1 MNDVKAYQTVP
12 FERQI
17 AYFGKKINLPTD
29 SYADVSAMMHDYA
42 FVVAGANTAEMVA
55 DFRRA
60 MDRAITEGQSFDEF
74 KKHYKDIA
82 KRHQFDDSNHR
93 AKLIYTTN
101 LYASYNH
108 GRYEQQSR
116 LRDVLP
122 YWQYQHN
129 DNANPRLHHKAL
141 DGVVYRADDPWWQSY
156 YPPRGYNCHCTVR
169 AYDDK
174 DLERYGL
181 TVSTPPP
188 IEYEDV
194 IIGKQSGRAQL
205 VRVPKGV
212 TPGFEAPKQA
222 VPVDVVDKLV
232 MAKLVD
238 LPPPLASTI
247 VSRVLDYEPA
257 LAMLNQSVA
266 QMVDRV
272 ANTQQKRGEMKYVG
286 VVPNPVIVKLEGKGI
301 APQSAVIAVRDEDVL
316 HALRDSKQN
325 KEIHL
330 PIEFWRELPKHLRHP
345 DAILLQSK
353 EQQRNANADD
363 VLLFIYNTE
372 QGKVVVK
379 MNYEVKVKDVKTGKK
394 ERIKVNLVR
403 TASLVGDATQL
414 GAYEVLWEKP

>member
-17 AYFGKKINLPTD
+17 AYFSKKINLPTD

-60 MDRAITEGQSFDEF
+60 MDRAITDGQSFSEF
-74 KKHYKDIA
+74 KKHYKEIA

-101 LYASYNH
+101 LYASYNQ
-108 GRYEQQSR
+108 GRYEQQR
-116 LRDVLP
+116 ALQEVLP

-194 IIGKQSGRAQL
+194 IIGKQSGRVQL

-238 LPPPLASTI
+238 LSPPLASTI
-247 VSRVLDYEPA
+247 VSRVLDYAPA
-257 LAMLNQSVA
+257 LAMLNQSVGRF
-266 QMVDRV
+266 VDEAIQRGY
-272 ANTQQKRGEMKYVG
+272 ATNTLKYVG
-286 VVPNPVIVKLEGKGI
+286 VIPNPVITKLAERGVE
-301 APQSAVIAVRDEDVL
+301 PQSAVIGVL
-316 HALRDSKQN
+316 DDNIWHGLRDSKKAKQIN
-325 KEIHL
+325 L
-330 PIEFWRELPKHLRHP
+330 PVEFWRNLPEKLRKP
-345 DAILLQSK
+345 TAILLD
-353 EQQRNANADD
+353 NTHADHALIFVYD
-363 VLLFIYNTE
+363 SDD
-372 QGKVVVK
+372 GKVIVSLDYKAKRRNSHTGKRERIVI
-379 MNYEVKVKDVKTGKK
+379 NIVKT
-394 ERIKVNLVR
+394 
-403 TASLVGDATQL
+403 ATTISENEWL
-414 GAYEVLWEKP
+414 KLKNSYEVLYEE

>member
-60 MDRAITEGQSFDEF
+60 MDRAITDGQSFSEF
-74 KKHYKDIA
+74 KKHYKQIA

-108 GRYEQQSR
+108 GRYEQQSL

-194 IIGKQSGRAQL
+194 IIGKQSGHVQV

-238 LPPPLASTI
+238 LSPPLASTI
-247 VSRVLDYEPA
+247 VSRVLDYAPA
-257 LAMLNQSVA
+257 LAMLNQSVGRF
-266 QMVDRV
+266 VDEAIQRGY
-272 ANTQQKRGEMKYVG
+272 ATNTLKYVG
-286 VVPNPVIVKLEGKGI
+286 VIPNPVITKLAERGVE
-301 APQSAVIAVRDEDVL
+301 PQSAVIGVL
-316 HALRDSKQN
+316 DDNIWHGLRDSKKAKQIN
-325 KEIHL
+325 L
-330 PIEFWRELPKHLRHP
+330 PVEFWRNLPEKLRKP
-345 DAILLQSK
+345 TAILLD
-353 EQQRNANADD
+353 NTHADHALIFVYD
-363 VLLFIYNTE
+363 SDD
-372 QGKVVVK
+372 GKVIVSLDYKAKRRNSHTGKRERIVI
-379 MNYEVKVKDVKTGKK
+379 NIVKT
-394 ERIKVNLVR
+394 
-403 TASLVGDATQL
+403 ATTISENEWL
-414 GAYEVLWEKP
+414 KLKNSYEVLYEE

>member
-17 AYFGKKINLPTD
+17 AYFGKKINLPTN
-29 SYADVSAMMHDYA
+29 SYAEVSAMMHDYA

-60 MDRAITEGQSFDEF
+60 MDRAITDGQSFSEF
-74 KKHYKDIA
+74 KKHYKEIA

-194 IIGKQSGRAQL
+194 IIGKQSGRVQL

-247 VSRVLDYEPA
+247 ISRVLDYAPA
-257 LAMLNQSVA
+257 LAMLNQSVGRF
-266 QMVDRV
+266 VDEAIQRGY
-272 ANTQQKRGEMKYVG
+272 ATNTLKYVG
-286 VVPNPVIVKLEGKGI
+286 VIPNPVITKLAERGVE
-301 APQSAVIAVRDEDVL
+301 PQSAVIGVL
-316 HALRDSKQN
+316 DDNIWHGLRDSKKAKQIN
-325 KEIHL
+325 L
-330 PIEFWRELPKHLRHP
+330 PVEFWRNLPEKLRKP
-345 DAILLQSK
+345 TAILLD
-353 EQQRNANADD
+353 NTHADHALIFVYD
-363 VLLFIYNTE
+363 SDD
-372 QGKVVVK
+372 GKVIVSLDYKAKRRNSHTGKRERIVI
-379 MNYEVKVKDVKTGKK
+379 NIVKT
-394 ERIKVNLVR
+394 
-403 TASLVGDATQL
+403 ATTISENEWL
-414 GAYEVLWEKP
+414 KLKNSYEVLYEE

>member
-17 AYFGKKINLPTD
+17 AYFSKKINLPTN
-29 SYADVSAMMHDYA
+29 SYDEVSAMMHDYA

-60 MDRAITEGQSFDEF
+60 MDRAITDGQSFDEF
-74 KKHYKDIA
+74 KKHYKEIA

-194 IIGKQSGRAQL
+194 IIGKQSGRVQL

-247 VSRVLDYEPA
+247 VSRVLDYAPA
-257 LAMLNQSVA
+257 LAMLNQSVGRF
-266 QMVDRV
+266 VDEAIQRGY
-272 ANTQQKRGEMKYVG
+272 ATNTLKYVG
-286 VVPNPVIVKLEGKGI
+286 VIPNPVITKLAERGVE
-301 APQSAVIAVRDEDVL
+301 PQSAVIGVL
-316 HALRDSKQN
+316 DDNIWHGLRDSKKAKQIN
-325 KEIHL
+325 L
-330 PIEFWRELPKHLRHP
+330 PVEFWRNLPEKLRKP
-345 DAILLQSK
+345 TAILLD
-353 EQQRNANADD
+353 NTHADHALIFVYD
-363 VLLFIYNTE
+363 SDD
-372 QGKVVVK
+372 GKVIVSLDYKAKRRNSHTGKRERIVI
-379 MNYEVKVKDVKTGKK
+379 NIVKT
-394 ERIKVNLVR
+394 
-403 TASLVGDATQL
+403 ATTISENEWL
-414 GAYEVLWEKP
+414 KLKNSYEVLYEE

>member
-17 AYFGKKINLPTD
+17 AYFSKKINLPTN
-29 SYADVSAMMHDYA
+29 SYDEVSAMMHDYA

-60 MDRAITEGQSFDEF
+60 MDRAITDGQSFDEF
-74 KKHYKDIA
+74 KKHYKQIA

-238 LPPPLASTI
+238 LSPPLASTI
-247 VSRVLDYEPA
+247 VSRVLDYAPA
-257 LAMLNQSVA
+257 LAMLNQSVGRF
-266 QMVDRV
+266 VDEAIQRGY
-272 ANTQQKRGEMKYVG
+272 ATNTLKYVG
-286 VVPNPVIVKLEGKGI
+286 VIPNPVITKLAERGVE
-301 APQSAVIAVRDEDVL
+301 PQSAVIGVL
-316 HALRDSKQN
+316 DDNIWHGLRDSKKAKQIN
-325 KEIHL
+325 L
-330 PIEFWRELPKHLRHP
+330 PVEFWRNLPEKLRKP
-345 DAILLQSK
+345 TAILLD
-353 EQQRNANADD
+353 NTHADHALIFVYD
-363 VLLFIYNTE
+363 SDD
-372 QGKVVVK
+372 GKVIVSLDYKAKRRNSHTGKRERIVI
-379 MNYEVKVKDVKTGKK
+379 NIVKT
-394 ERIKVNLVR
+394 
-403 TASLVGDATQL
+403 ATTISENEWL
-414 GAYEVLWEKP
+414 KLKNSYEVLYEE